1 MSNHPFHQFLELVTF
16 DQAVHGLLQKQEA
29 CIREIAHI
37 ESHMREQDDVCVQ
50 FQRSAT
56 DARKVVDSCE
66 LEMKTLECK
75 QKELKSKLHHVAN
88 YKESASLQKEIERVG
103 AEQHGLEDALLKAW
117 NKLETAEREKDEQC
131 KKVAEH
137 KQQAIAELDK
147 KRHEQSVLKEE
158 LKAHES
164 QRDEKKIGIPEEWL
178 QKYETMR
185 LLVTN
190 PIVPVEA
197 DSCSACFHE
206 LSHQELIRLTRG
218 ALLECKVCFR
228 FLYHKNTMQGI

>member
-29 CIREIAHI
+29 CKKEITQI
-37 ESHMREQDDVCVQ
+37 ERRMQEQDDVCAQ

-56 DARKVVDSCE
+56 DARKVVDSLE
-66 LEMKTLECK
+66 LEMKTLESK
-75 QKELKSKLHHVAN
+75 QKEVRSKLEHVVN
-88 YKESASLQKEIERVG
+88 YKESVSLQKEIERIGVQ
-103 AEQHGLEDALLKAW
+103 QHDLEDALLRAW
-117 NKLETAEREKDEQC
+117 NKLETAEREKNEQC
-131 KKVAEH
+131 RKVEAKKQEAS
-137 KQQAIAELDK
+137 AELEK
-147 KRHEQSVLKEE
+147 THQEQDAVMAE
-158 LKAHES
+158 LKTHES
-164 QRDEKKIGIPEEWL
+164 QREEKKRGIPEEWL

-190 PIVPVEA
+190 PIVPMES

-228 FLYHKNTMQGI
+228 FLYHKNNMHGV